1 MEERT
6 QSTEAK
12 IRRDIPLAD
21 LHSFCSGVAEVADD
35 IIGESGGILLPR
47 GTPLSSLASSID
59 RVEAK
64 LRRSNIHV
72 IPVVLPGNSDLKNL
86 EDYLK
91 VADPAIIPLDPE
103 LARQTVSRVEDV
115 FSRIKQGQCTAE
127 DVRNLAD
134 QGRTLARRISG
145 APQLMFCLGQ
155 VRSWDEY
162 TSVHSL
168 NVALLSS
175 FLAER
180 LYPGRTELAEFMA
193 IGGILHDQRDYPR
206 TEGS

>member
-6 QSTEAK
+6 QGTETK
-12 IRRDIPLAD
+12 IRRDIPLEE
-21 LHSFCSGVAEVADD
+21 LSNFCSGVAEVADD

-64 LRRSNIHV
+64 LRRSNIRA
-72 IPVVLPGNSDLKNL
+72 IPVVLPGISDLQNL

-91 VADPAIIPLDPE
+91 AADPAVMPLEPE
-103 LARQTVSRVEDV
+103 LARQTVSQVEDV
-115 FSRIKQGQCTAE
+115 FSRIKEGECTTE
-127 DVRNLAD
+127 DVQNLAE

-155 VRSWDEY
+155 VSAKDRK
-162 TSVHSL
+162 SV
-168 NVALLSS
+168 V
-175 FLAER
+175 
-180 LYPGRTELAEFMA
+180 
-193 IGGILHDQRDYPR
+193 
-206 TEGS
+206 